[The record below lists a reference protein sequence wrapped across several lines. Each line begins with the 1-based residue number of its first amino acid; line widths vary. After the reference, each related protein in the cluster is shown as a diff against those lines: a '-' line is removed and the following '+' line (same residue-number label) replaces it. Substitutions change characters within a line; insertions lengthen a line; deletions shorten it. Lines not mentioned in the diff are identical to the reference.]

1 MRRRRVLAQVILDI
15 LQKELDE
22 LVLKLFELLH
32 EWSSLKHHTR
42 ELLSEA
48 YNLFTETQ
56 LIVGTKK
63 LEELSWNIPD
73 SFNID
78 LIETPLTITFRL
90 HKTVFEAPRYSLLE
104 TSAKLDEA
112 LSKMDEVLNLL
123 IELAEIES
131 TIRKLSKAITKAK
144 QRVNG
149 IKYIVIPQID
159 NTIQFIETM
168 LDEEEREDSVRVR
181 LIQSKRKARA

>member
-15 LQKELDE
+15 LQRELDE
-22 LVLKLFELLH
+22 LILKLFELLR
-32 EWSSLKHHTR
+32 EWSSLKHRTR

-78 LIETPLTITFRL
+78 LIETPSTVTFRL
-90 HKTVFEAPRYSLLE
+90 HKKVFGVPRYSLLE

-112 LSKMDEVLNLL
+112 LSKMDEVLNML
-123 IELAEIES
+123 IELAEIEA

-149 IKYIVIPQID
+149 IKYVVIPQID
-159 NTIQFIETM
+159 NAIQFIETM
-168 LDEEEREDSVRVR
+168 LEEEEREDSVRVR